1 VVRRSISQLDD
12 DVSLYAFHLFSQNL
26 ISSRHSTDVIERL
39 GSCIKGINM
48 EYCIHE
54 HFRDS
59 ASEKRI
65 VAYFFKL
72 MVLMFRNVKY
82 SR

>member
-1 VVRRSISQLDD
+1 
-12 DVSLYAFHLFSQNL
+12 
-26 ISSRHSTDVIERL
+26 VIERL